1 MTLVQTTKKNIKLDK
16 PLSSGFMV
24 LENAKYIM
32 YDFWYNTLKP
42 KYGSKIKLLLSDT
55 DSFIYGV
62 YTEDVYKDLHDMRNL
77 MDLSGYE
84 KDTVLGKLSDKS
96 NKKVPDKFSDEKPL
110 EIIKEVVANKPKMYS
125 IITKKIFC
133 LNKDKIADHLCDEN
147 CQNGHSATAKGVPR
161 VAKQK
166 IAHQD
171 YKDVLLTSGTS
182 MVSAQSIRTI
192 NNSLY
197 SIKTTKR
204 GLSAYDDKKYILDD
218 KISTL
223 SYGHYK
229 LV

>member
-1 MTLVQTTKKNIKLDK
+1 M
-16 PLSSGFMV
+16 SSYIEFNS
-24 LENAKYIM
+24 LKRQAAKT
-32 YDFWYNTLKP
+32 DFEKDFF
-42 KYGSKIKLLLSDT
+42 KLLNNSVYGK
-55 DSFIYGV
+55 FIESV
-62 YTEDVYKDLHDMRNL
+62 RKRTNV
-77 MDLSGYE
+77 
-84 KDTVLGKLSDKS
+84 
-96 NKKVPDKFSDEKPL
+96 
-110 EIIKEVVANKPKMYS
+110 EVVRDIKRA
-125 IITKKIFC
+125 KKIFC
-133 LNKDKIADHLCDEN
+133 PNKDKISDHLCDEN
-147 CQNGHSATAKGVPR
+147 CRNGHSATAKGVPR

-204 GLSAYDDKKYILDD
+204 GLSAYDDKKYTLDD